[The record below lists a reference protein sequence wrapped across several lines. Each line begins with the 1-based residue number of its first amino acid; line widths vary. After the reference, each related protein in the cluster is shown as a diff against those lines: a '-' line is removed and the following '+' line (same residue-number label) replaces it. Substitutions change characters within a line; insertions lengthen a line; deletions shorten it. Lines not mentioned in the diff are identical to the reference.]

1 MMAINSNANLQSKID
16 VSITE
21 TTDTPAQGTRTAVRS
36 FDNGYLYSFTSG
48 EGTGNINAG
57 VFLAGSILSGE
68 SVSFDLR
75 AIQEESFGTASTYTF
90 TTLGAININNTSII
104 SGANIKV
111 RTTGAG
117 ATAADPGGGSNGW
130 VNLWGGGPAS
140 GADLLLRP
148 YATFPAS
155 DPYNALH
162 VSDTNRYL
170 SLFADGSLAHASGGC
185 SGQVAGG
192 PGTDGCWTYNLTI
205 VGVTGA

>member
-1 MMAINSNANLQSKID
+1 MA
-16 VSITE
+16 
-21 TTDTPAQGTRTAVRS
+21 
-36 FDNGYLYSFTSG
+36 
-48 EGTGNINAG
+48 
-57 VFLAGSILSGE
+57 
-68 SVSFDLR
+68 
-75 AIQEESFGTASTYTF
+75 
-90 TTLGAININNTSII
+90 
-104 SGANIKV
+104 
-111 RTTGAG
+111 
-117 ATAADPGGGSNGW
+117 GGGSIGGA
-130 VNLWGGGPAS
+130 NLWGGGPSS

-148 YATFPAS
+148 YATFQAS